1 MIKIFKKDTN
11 NICRRLKNNNI
22 FGDYILAA
30 RATPDMIRL
39 NLHKYAAS
47 EDYEYTLLGLP
58 AWAGTPQGGKFWDYQ
73 LHRK

>member
-1 MIKIFKKDTN
+1 MIRIFQKDTIQ
-11 NICRRLKNNNI
+11 ICRKLKRQNI

-30 RATPDMIRL
+30 RITTDMLRL
-39 NLHKYAAS
+39 SLHKYAAN

-58 AWAGTPQGGKFWDYQ
+58 AWAGTPQGAEFWENQ